1 MSSRP
6 SLLIISFSTLISDP
20 RVTKQIEIFKDR
32 YDLYTCGMGPAPEG
46 VVEHFEIPFGIRAWV
61 NDRFA
66 MIARSYKRAY
76 WNLPAV
82 RLVSEI
88 LPVGK
93 FDAVFA
99 NDIEA
104 VPVAL
109 SLGAKKGVHA
119 DLHEYFPELKTNNWQ
134 WRIFVA
140 PYMMWL
146 CKTYVPQTTSRTA
159 ASSGFARRYQEDL
172 GIDFGTVTNAA
183 PFADLQPTPVGDVI
197 RIICTTAGARARRIE
212 LIVEAM
218 RDAPPHIE
226 LDLIVMP
233 NEPDY
238 VASLK
243 KLGADIPQLKFR
255 EPVAYTELVNTVAE
269 YDVALSFIPP
279 TNASK
284 ALALPNKFF
293 EAIQA
298 RVGVIIGPGPEMTPL
313 IERYGVGESTDDYS
327 VESLRK
333 TLHGLDKQRVEA
345 WKQAAHRAA
354 PELSS
359 EEQVKIWFDA
369 VHDILG

>member
-20 RVTKQIEIFKDR
+20 RVTKQIEIFRDR
-32 YDLYTCGMGPAPEG
+32 YELYTCGMGPAPEG
-46 VVEHFEIPFGIRAWV
+46 VAQHFEMPFGIRAWV

-66 MIARSYKRAY
+66 MLTRRYKHAY

-82 RLVSEI
+82 RLVSSI

-119 DLHEYFPELKTNNWQ
+119 DLHEYFPELKTNNLQ
-134 WRIFVA
+134 WRLFVA

-146 CKTYVPQTTSRTA
+146 CKTYVPDTTSRTA
-159 ASSGFARRYQEDL
+159 ASAGFARRYEADL
-172 GIDFGTVTNAA
+172 DIEFGVVTNAA
-183 PFADLQPTPVGDVI
+183 PFMQLEPKPVGDVI

-212 LIVEAM
+212 LIVDAM
-218 RDAPPHIE
+218 RDAPSHIE

-243 KLGADIPQLKFR
+243 KRGEDIPQLRFR
-255 EPVAYTELVNTVAE
+255 EPVAYDKLVETVAE

-293 EAIQA
+293 EAVQA
-298 RVGVIIGPGPEMTPL
+298 RVGVIIGPGPEMSPL
-313 IERYGVGESTDDYS
+313 LERYGLGESTEDYS
-327 VESLRK
+327 VEALRK
-333 TLHGLDKQRVEA
+333 TLHGLDKERVEQ

-359 EEQVKIWFDA
+359 EEQVKVWFDA
-369 VHDILG
+369 VEAILG

>member
-46 VVEHFEIPFGIRAWV
+46 VKHHYEIPFGTRDWV
-61 NDRFA
+61 LDRFA
-66 MIARSYKRAY
+66 MVTRQYHRAY
-76 WNLPAV
+76 WDLPAV
-82 RLVSEI
+82 KLAQEL
-88 LPVGK
+88 LPVDH

-99 NDIEA
+99 NDIA
-104 VPVAL
+104 SVPVAL
-109 SLGAKKGVHA
+109 SLKAKKGTHA
-119 DLHEYFPELKTNNWQ
+119 DLHEYFPELKNNDLQ
-134 WRIFVA
+134 WRLFVS
-140 PYMMWL
+140 PYMKWL
-146 CKTYVPQTTSRTA
+146 CATYLPQATSRTA
-159 ASSGFARRYQEDL
+159 GSAGFARRYTEDL
-172 GIDFGTVTNAA
+172 GIPFGVVTNAA
-183 PFADLQPTPVGDVI
+183 PFADREPTSVGDPI
-197 RIICTTAGARARRIE
+197 RMICTTAGARARKIE
-212 LIVEAM
+212 IIIEAM
-218 RDAPPHIE
+218 RGVTSNVV

-243 KLGADIPQLKFR
+243 ELGAGVPGVSFR
-255 EPVAYTELVNTVAE
+255 DPVDYDRLVDTVAE

-293 EAIQA
+293 EGVQA

-313 IERYGVGESTDDYS
+313 LEKYDLGESSADYS
-327 VESLRK
+327 VEALRA
-333 TLHGLDKQRVEA
+333 TLNGLNAEKVER
-345 WKQAAHRAA
+345 WKQSAHRAA

-359 EEQVKIWFDA
+359 EEQVKVWFAA
-369 VHDILG
+369 VQAILG

>member
-6 SLLIISFSTLISDP
+6 NLLIISFSTLISDP
-20 RVTKQIEIFKDR
+20 RVTKQIEIFRDR

-46 VVEHFEIPFGIRAWV
+46 VVQHFEIPFGTRAWV
-61 NDRFA
+61 NDRAA
-66 MIARSYKRAY
+66 MLTRSYKRAY

-82 RLVSEI
+82 RLATSI
-88 LPVGK
+88 LPAGK

-134 WRIFVA
+134 WRMFVA

-146 CKTYVPQTTSRTA
+146 CQTYVPRTTSRTA
-159 ASSGFARRYQEDL
+159 ASAGFARRYESDL
-172 GIDFGTVTNAA
+172 GIDFGVVTNAA
-183 PFADLQPTPVGDVI
+183 PYVDIEPKPIGEVI

-218 RDAPPHIE
+218 RDAPPQIE

-243 KLGADIPQLKFR
+243 KRGEGIPQLRFR
-255 EPVAYTELVNTVAE
+255 EPVAYDKLVETVAE

-293 EAIQA
+293 EAVQA
-298 RVGVIIGPGPEMTPL
+298 RVGVIIGPGPEMSPL
-313 IERYGVGESTDDYS
+313 LEKYGLGESTEDYS

-333 TLHGLDKQRVEA
+333 TLHALNKVKVEQ
-345 WKQAAHRAA
+345 WKLAAHCAA

-359 EEQVKIWFDA
+359 EEQVKVWFDA
-369 VHDILG
+369 VSNILE